1 MGADP
6 SAYAALGLEQ
16 GADAAAV
23 QRAYKKLIKEHHPD
37 RSGGDSKRA
46 TEINRAYQQLRSALH
61 IKDEFS
67 LHPVIAKR
75 STASGWSPTVW
86 AVVLLLLLGGTAAIL
101 KLVPLPAAVDFG
113 APDRKTGAFARDDM
127 MRAPLAV
134 PGIDAAV
141 IEAVRLSR
149 SGDEMRL
156 TAASRQCHSAF
167 RLKPELA
174 QFDRCAAFD
183 DAVVRLQDR
192 DPLRDRGAFSQIAVS
207 GRLWSAAAYLSGD
220 YLATDSR
227 LQRIRIR
234 VDALLDPAGP
244 IIAGTS

>member
-6 SAYAALGLEQ
+6 SAYAALGLEP
-16 GADAAAV
+16 GADAATV

-46 TEINRAYQQLRSALH
+46 AEINRAYQQLRSALH

-67 LHPVIAKR
+67 LHPIIARR
-75 STASGWSPTVW
+75 SAGWSPTVW
-86 AVVLLLLLGGTAAIL
+86 ASILLLVLGGTAAIL
-101 KLVPLPAAVDFG
+101 ALVPLPTAVD
-113 APDRKTGAFARDDM
+113 ANQPDRKAAVALHHDVMSR
-127 MRAPLAV
+127 PLAM
-134 PGIDAAV
+134 PGIEAAV
-141 IEAVRLSR
+141 VEAVGLSR

-156 TAASRQCHSAF
+156 TAASRQCHSSF
-167 RLKPELA
+167 RLKPELE

-227 LQRIRIR
+227 LQRIRVR
-234 VDALLDPAGP
+234 VDILLDPAGP
-244 IIAGTS
+244 LIAGAS

>member
-6 SAYAALGLEQ
+6 SAYAALGLEP

-23 QRAYKKLIKEHHPD
+23 QQAYKKLIKEHHPD

-46 TEINRAYQQLRSALH
+46 VEINRAYQQLRSALH

-67 LHPVIAKR
+67 LHPVIARR
-75 STASGWSPTVW
+75 SAAGWSPTVW
-86 AVVLLLLLGGTAAIL
+86 AAILLLVLGGAAAIL
-101 KLVPLPAAVDFG
+101 KLVPLPTAVNSG
-113 APDRKTGAFARDDM
+113 EPDRKTGSFDRHDVM
-127 MRAPLAV
+127 TRPLAI

-141 IEAVRLSR
+141 VEAVRISR
-149 SGDEMRL
+149 TGDEMRL
-156 TAASRQCHSAF
+156 TTASRQCHSTF
-167 RLKPELA
+167 RLKPELE

-234 VDALLDPAGP
+234 VETLLSGDGR
-244 IIAGTS
+244 IIGGAS